1 MVRLFSAIE
10 LPNGVRDE
18 LADRL
23 SGVRSHHTAL
33 SWIPQDRWHITLG
46 FYGDREHADRRGA
59 WFRRRAATLRP
70 SKVRL
75 RAAGRFPGVLWIGVA
90 ALDGDNA
97 ATLRTLA
104 GTLADQQVDDMAFVP
119 HVTVAR
125 WKRGPAGNA
134 VASAAVAALDGYRG
148 QWWSTSEVA
157 LFRSDLT
164 PDGPVYTA
172 LDRVALSGAPGKQ
185 R

>member
-10 LPNGVRDE
+10 LPDPVREE

-23 SGVRSHHTAL
+23 ASVRSSTSDL
-33 SWIPQDRWHITLG
+33 RWIPPERWHITLG

-59 WFRRRAATLRP
+59 WFRDRATSLRP
-70 SKVRL
+70 SRVRL
-75 RAAGRFPGVLWIGVA
+75 RAAGLFPGVLWMGVH

-97 ATLRTLA
+97 AALRRLA
-104 GTLADQQVDDMAFVP
+104 GTLGEQTDELAFVP

-125 WKRGPAGNA
+125 WRRGRPGNE
-134 VASAAVAALDGYRG
+134 VAARVAAALDGYRG
-148 QWWSTSEVA
+148 QWWLTSEVA
-157 LFRSDLT
+157 LFRSDPA
-164 PDGPVYTA
+164 PDGPVHTA
-172 LDRVALSGAPGKQ
+172 LDRVVLSGHAGKQ